1 MRSALAVLSVIVLV
15 IHGVVFYDQFFARWQ
30 EYQSDYFTKAAAVPG
45 TPQLVKET
53 LQSRRP
59 AIEQTIVRSFGTER
73 VDRCQTCHIAID
85 DPRFKGANQPLAT
98 HPEIPGHKFET
109 YGCTVCHDGQ
119 GRAVQMKAAHEGGED
134 WPWPM
139 VQKEMIQANCV
150 QCHVE
155 PGWEHAPL
163 VNEGR
168 QLFFQRACYTCHTI
182 AGLSFGSI
190 GPELTE
196 VGRRRR
202 PDYILNKIEDP
213 RATNPSSTMPKQ
225 DLTPHQRAALA
236 TFLKA
241 QQGSRISRAPLQQFV
256 SSQQAR
262 PEWLEV
268 GVIAGADV
276 AQAMTT
282 LTPAKRG
289 EALLPKA
296 GCLSCHKLGDT
307 DGMVGPDLEYA
318 SAQRDYAWLL
328 AHFKD
333 PRSVVPGSIM
343 PPYPLP
349 GEAFVSLT
357 EYLATRP
364 MPALPNNAEGE
375 YLAICARCHGVKGAG
390 DGVISRYLD
399 PRPRDLTKA
408 AFIKSKTRERL
419 VDSVMN
425 GVPGTSMAPWGRVLG
440 AERSARLVDYVVE
453 NIAKGGTARIATN
466 RQVPATNPVAY
477 SPESAARGE
486 AIFLDR
492 CWGCHG
498 KKADGHGP
506 NAVDIWPR
514 PRNLRNKPFVTAA
527 SYTRLH
533 ESIKYGVQG
542 SAMPA
547 AGFDFNLDD
556 KAIGDV
562 INYIHGLNG
571 LGGGASRTVQAPTSE
586 APQSATMTTAKEGGV
601 KSHDR

>member
-1 MRSALAVLSVIVLV
+1 MRSALAVLSVIVLA
-15 IHGVVFYDQFFARWQ
+15 IHGVVFYNQFFARWQ
-30 EYQSDYFTKAAAVPG
+30 EYQSDYFVKAAAIPD

-53 LQSRRP
+53 LLARRP

-73 VDRCQTCHIAID
+73 VDRCTTCHIAID
-85 DPRFKGANQPLAT
+85 DPRFKGGNQPLAT

-119 GRAVQMKAAHEGGED
+119 GRAVTAHAAHEGGED

-139 VQKEMIQANCV
+139 VQKDMIQANCV

-168 QLFFQRACYTCHTI
+168 RLFFERACYTCHTI

-202 PDYILNKIEDP
+202 PDYILGKIEDP
-213 RATNPSSTMPKQ
+213 RATNPTSTMPKQ
-225 DLTPHQRAALA
+225 ELTVEQRRALA

-256 SSQQAR
+256 SAQAAR

-268 GVIAGADV
+268 ATITGPETAR
-276 AQAMTT
+276 AMTAQT
-282 LTPAKRG
+282 IQKRG
-289 EALLPKA
+289 ETLLPLA
-296 GCLSCHKLGDT
+296 GCLSCHKLGDK
-307 DGMVGPDLEYA
+307 DGLVGPDLDYA
-318 SAQRDYAWLL
+318 SAQRDHGWLL

-349 GEAFVSLT
+349 TEAFVALT
-357 EYLATRP
+357 EHLATRP
-364 MPALPNNAEGE
+364 LPKFPDDPEGE
-375 YLAICARCHGVKGAG
+375 YQALCARCHGVKGAA
-390 DGVISRYLD
+390 DGIIARYLD
-399 PRPRDLTKA
+399 PRPRELSKA
-408 AFIKSKTRERL
+408 AFIKSKSRERL
-419 VDSVMN
+419 IDSVMN

-440 AERSARLVDYVVE
+440 PERSARLVDYVIETV
-453 NIAKGGTARIATN
+453 AKGGTAKVATN
-466 RQVPATNPVAY
+466 RKVPATNPVPFSA
-477 SPESAARGE
+477 ESAARGE

-514 PRNLRNKPFVTAA
+514 PRNLRNKPFVMAA
-527 SYTRLH
+527 SYARLH
-533 ESIKYGVQG
+533 EGIKYGVQG

-556 KAIGDV
+556 KMIGDV

-571 LGGGASRTVQAPTSE
+571 MGGAATLQAQAP
-586 APQSATMTTAKEGGV
+586 APPPPAATNTTTAKEGGE
-601 KSHDR
+601 KSHER

>member
-1 MRSALAVLSVIVLV
+1 MRSALAVLSVIVFV
-15 IHGVVFYDQFFARWQ
+15 IHGIVFYDQFFARWQ
-30 EYQSDYFTKAAAVPG
+30 EYQSDYFAKASADPEVSE
-45 TPQLVKET
+45 LVKET
-53 LQSRRP
+53 LRARRP
-59 AIEQTIVRSFGTER
+59 AIEQTIVRSFGGER

-85 DPRFKGANQPLAT
+85 DPRFKDANQPLTT

-119 GRAVQMKAAHEGGED
+119 GRAILAKAAHEGGED

-139 VQKEMIQANCV
+139 LQKEMIQANCV

-168 QLFFQRACYTCHTI
+168 TLFFQRACYTCHTI

-196 VGRRRR
+196 EGRRRR
-202 PDYILNKIEDP
+202 PDFILDKIKDP
-213 RATNPSSTMPKQ
+213 QATNPTSTMPRQ
-225 DLTPHQRAALA
+225 DLTDHQRLALT

-256 SSQQAR
+256 SAQQAR

-268 GVIAGADV
+268 GAIAGAE
-276 AQAMTT
+276 AARAMANQN
-282 LTPAKRG
+282 LVQRG
-289 EALLPKA
+289 ETLLPKA
-296 GCLSCHKLGDT
+296 GCLSCHKLGAI
-307 DGMVGPDLEYA
+307 DGLVGPDLEYA
-318 SAQRDYAWLL
+318 SVQRDFPWLM

-349 GEAFVSLT
+349 NEAFVALT
-357 EYLATRP
+357 EYLVSRP
-364 MPALPNNAEGE
+364 VGTVPDAPAEE
-375 YLAICARCHGVKGAG
+375 YKVLCARCHGEKGLG
-390 DGVISRYLD
+390 DGLISRYLD

-408 AFIKSKTRERL
+408 AFMKSKTKQRL

-425 GVPGTSMAPWGRVLG
+425 GVPGTSMAPWGKVLG
-440 AERSARLVDYVVE
+440 PERSARLVDYVLDSLS
-453 NIAKGGTARIATN
+453 KGGTARVATN
-466 RQVPATNPVAY
+466 RKVPVTNPVAY
-477 SPESAARGE
+477 SAESAARGE
-486 AIFLDR
+486 VIFLDR

-527 SYTRLH
+527 SYERLH
-533 ESIKYGVQG
+533 EGIKYGVQG

-571 LGGGASRTVQAPTSE
+571 LGGAPRSIE
-586 APQSATMTTAKEGGV
+586 AAAAPKPAPATTTTTAKEGGE
-601 KSHDR
+601 KSHER